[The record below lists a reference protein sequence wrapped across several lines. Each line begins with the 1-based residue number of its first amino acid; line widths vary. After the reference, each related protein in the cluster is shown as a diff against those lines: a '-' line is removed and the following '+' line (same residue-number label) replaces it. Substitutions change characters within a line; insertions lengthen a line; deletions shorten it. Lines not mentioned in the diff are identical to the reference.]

1 MSHGVD
7 PRLRK
12 MVDYLGRTGQEVG
25 VYKAIMSASIGN
37 AAATVPGVDFTY
49 GLSAMECMAGKFLT
63 KARDSGNPALVKE
76 YYEASDDVE
85 TFLPFSMF
93 HLHSC
98 FVMLGIGLAASM
110 ICCLLE
116 NFVYAFKR
124 MLGTNKI
131 NHEDIDSHD
140 TSRRKKQESLPI
152 EID

>member
-1 MSHGVD
+1 M
-7 PRLRK
+7 
-12 MVDYLGRTGQEVG
+12 
-25 VYKAIMSASIGN
+25 MSASIGN

-63 KARDSGNPALVKE
+63 KARDSGDPALVKE

-98 FVMLGIGLAASM
+98 FALMGIGLAASM

-116 NFVYAFKR
+116 NFVYAFKKR
-124 MLGTNKI
+124 LGTNKVS
-131 NHEDIDSHD
+131 HEDIDSRD
-140 TSRRKKQESLPI
+140 TSRRSQQPSSV
-152 EID
+152 EIC